1 MADIKRTTEG
11 LEHCLARYDDGLCDD
26 CPYMGEIDRSYMIP
40 MKCKEIIMRDALEL
54 LKDSVPQSVVDQII
68 WERDTALSQLKEIGK
83 GLCERMDDVKPKKG
97 KWKDIDCQTYT
108 WKIRC
113 NKCGYERSMMST
125 GATYPRYCEGCG
137 SRMDGE
143 HE

>member
-54 LKDSVPQSVVDQII
+54 LNEQPKWIPINERKPNSCGTYVVARWFIDGCRRKILTDACYFDGSNT
-68 WERDTALSQLKEIGK
+68 WHDDTRVNHSRPYLT
-83 GLCERMDDVKPKKG
+83 D
-97 KWKDIDCQTYT
+97 
-108 WKIRC
+108 KIVAWMPLP
-113 NKCGYERSMMST
+113 NPPE
-125 GATYPRYCEGCG
+125 
-137 SRMDGE
+137 DGE
-143 HE
+143 QE